1 MAIFRCGPCNAARL
15 SCSWPLQVWSGS
27 KKPIVTAALLG
38 PPPVLVARAESP
50 DSCTHAH
57 RGSSPW
63 TKQPLNL
70 SLETQ
75 ETSFESSYCSQAKRA
90 VSSSRRRLRSI
101 LIRGRG
107 AAGKLVPPGSL
118 ADLAGRLTA
127 QRRRPSQGRVTSAER
142 KTQAHR
148 LVEHGDG
155 ALVVDICCVL
165 DQVPRVACQH
175 CKPVRSVT

>member
-1 MAIFRCGPCNAARL
+1 MRT
-15 SCSWPLQVWSGS
+15 LQCCKALMFLALAGLVGS

-38 PPPVLVARAESP
+38 PPPVLVAQAESS

-118 ADLAGRLTA
+118 PTWPGVSLPRDDGRHKGALP
-127 QRRRPSQGRVTSAER
+127 QRRGRH
-142 KTQAHR
+142 KP
-148 LVEHGDG
+148 
-155 ALVVDICCVL
+155 IVL
-165 DQVPRVACQH
+165 LSMEM
-175 CKPVRSVT
+175 VRS

>member
-1 MAIFRCGPCNAARL
+1 MYLRARAWLSSDADPAMLQGSHVPGPCRSGLEAKANRDCRIARPTA
-15 SCSWPLQVWSGS
+15 CSGGPGR
-27 KKPIVTAALLG
+27 IVRFLHTC
-38 PPPVLVARAESP
+38 PPG
-50 DSCTHAH
+50 
-57 RGSSPW
+57 GSSPW

-127 QRRRPSQGRVTSAER
+127 QRRRPSRGRVTSAER

-165 DQVPRVACQH
+165 DQVPRVAC
-175 CKPVRSVT
+175 